1 VILSWRRL
9 RAAPLISL
17 AWPRGGFVPNNLAYI
32 DLLIQRLEAMQQT
45 ALMIDSSI
53 TFDRERGFDRHC
65 TTQSRFC
72 MVLRSVS
79 VTMSGMQLRMSDGQH
94 TWYGISLPKVAF
106 VQTDSDGNLEVI
118 ENLAAT
124 VARRTMIS

>member
-1 VILSWRRL
+1 
-9 RAAPLISL
+9 
-17 AWPRGGFVPNNLAYI
+17 VPNNLAYVEQLMQCI
-32 DLLIQRLEAMQQT
+32 EAIQHT
-45 ALMIDSSI
+45 AIMIEESI
-53 TFDRERGFDRHC
+53 TFDRDRGFDRHC
-65 TTQSRFC
+65 TTQSRFF

-79 VTMSGMQLRMSDGQH
+79 VTMSGMQLLMSDGQH

-106 VQTDSDGNLEVI
+106 VQTDTDGTLEVI